1 MLKHNQV
8 TIYCEEPWHI
18 KKGVAIK
25 NIRKKIIKF
34 KYKNVQHGQI
44 NSILKMV
51 SFKLSY
57 M

>member
-1 MLKHNQV
+1 MLKHNEV
-8 TIYCEEPWHI
+8 TIHCEEPWHI

-25 NIRKKIIKF
+25 NKKKKIIKF